1 MKEGIK
7 WEERRK
13 EEAMRD
19 KVTIRNKL
27 LLLLYTDTVL
37 LNVMFRKRECSKR
50 SEEGNIGMR
59 GLPVGNLDCRIS
71 SVP

>member
-19 KVTIRNKL
+19 KVTIINKL

-37 LNVMFRKRECSKR
+37 LKM
-50 SEEGNIGMR
+50 
-59 GLPVGNLDCRIS
+59 
-71 SVP
+71 